1 MRLINKI
8 FGFSTRDLYLVELLR
23 YDRVLRSEFYD
34 SWSHYWYKF
43 EPRKYIIARKKDT
56 LRVDFEDVFTGSTYP
71 NYKTNTRECD
81 NGKTVAKIVSPFVSN
96 KRRIKYKDAEEI
108 LKSKNTVLIKK

>member
-1 MRLINKI
+1 MKLINKI
-8 FGFSTRDLYLVELLR
+8 FGFSTQDLYLVELLR

-56 LRVDFEDVFTGSTYP
+56 LRVDFEDVFTGFTYP
-71 NYKTNTRECD
+71 NYKTNTLECD

-96 KRRIKYKDAEEI
+96 KRRIK
-108 LKSKNTVLIKK
+108 SKNTVLIKK